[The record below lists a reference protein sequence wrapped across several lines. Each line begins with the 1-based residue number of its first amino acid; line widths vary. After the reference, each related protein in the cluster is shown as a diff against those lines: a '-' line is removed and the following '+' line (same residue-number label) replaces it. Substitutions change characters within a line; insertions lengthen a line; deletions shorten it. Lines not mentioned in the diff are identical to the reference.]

1 MNVFEYILLTTFL
14 ITIYGNLKKWK
25 MLPFFPLFIT
35 TVVLFELLIEYYYAQ
50 YVGNN
55 LVILNLYSRLC
66 VYYYLF
72 IYYQFFKFKKWAPK
86 LKLVIVLYVIL
97 SFLAFLFIMPSE
109 NIDIITYNLGMFLV
123 IPLVILYLYDS
134 IHVMDNN
141 NYLNDPYF
149 YFSFGILIFYTAS
162 FPILGFINFLIVENP
177 YFEVYTVLLNLG
189 NIFLSLA
196 YLGGV
201 LCSKKPILSTGL
213 SSHPL

>member
-1 MNVFEYILLTTFL
+1 MNIYEVILLITFF
-14 ITIYGNLKKWK
+14 ITCIGTVKKWK
-25 MLPFFPLFIT
+25 MLPLFSLFIT
-35 TVVLFELLIEYYYAQ
+35 TVILFELFIEYYYAQ

-55 LVILNLYSRLC
+55 LVVLNLYSRLC

-72 IYYQFFKFKKWAPK
+72 IYYQYFKLKKWASK
-86 LKLVIVLYVIL
+86 LKFVIALYVIL
-97 SFLAFLFIMPSE
+97 SLLAFLIILPAES
-109 NIDIITYNLGMFLV
+109 IDIITYNLGMLLV

-134 IHVMDNN
+134 IHVMDSG

-162 FPILGFINFLIVENP
+162 FPLLGFINFLIVENP

-189 NIFLSLA
+189 NVFLSLA

-213 SSHPL
+213 SSHPS